1 MKEFSVPMAIVDYIP
16 VLLFLLSAVI
26 IAGDLKKKMSA
37 LSYWL
42 FVAGAVLV
50 TCAGFLKATYKLLY
64 ALGVGD
70 FVWMSNQMFSNQSI
84 GFLLAGIGIIMYAV
98 KPDKNKNY
106 AFLPTMALVGIMVV
120 GLGAMDAGL
129 CFIANK
135 MKKRSALV
143 CFIISF
149 FMSLSMGYLSTK
161 DFDQAYMNWVAQ
173 GVNIVGQGLLYLG
186 CRTLHKAGLKNI

>member
-70 FVWMSNQMFSNQSI
+70 FVWMSNQMFSNQAF
-84 GFLLAGIGIIMYAV
+84 GFLLAGVGISLAV
-98 KPDKNKNY
+98 IRPKKNATY

-120 GLGAMDAGL
+120 GLGAMNASFAYL
-129 CFIANK
+129 AYK
-135 MKKRSALV
+135 MKKGNALV
-143 CFIISF
+143 CFIVSF
-149 FMSLSMGYLSTK
+149 FLSMCMGYLSTK
-161 DFDQAYMNWVAQ
+161 NFDRASMNWIAEA
-173 GVNIVGQGLLYLG
+173 VNVVGMFLLFTG
-186 CRTLHKAGLKNI
+186 ANILHKAGLKDL

>member
-16 VLLFLLSAVI
+16 VLLFLLSDVI

-70 FVWMSNQMFSNQSI
+70 FVWMSNQMS
-84 GFLLAGIGIIMYAV
+84 
-98 KPDKNKNY
+98 
-106 AFLPTMALVGIMVV
+106 
-120 GLGAMDAGL
+120 
-129 CFIANK
+129 
-135 MKKRSALV
+135 
-143 CFIISF
+143 
-149 FMSLSMGYLSTK
+149 
-161 DFDQAYMNWVAQ
+161 
-173 GVNIVGQGLLYLG
+173 
-186 CRTLHKAGLKNI
+186 RTSR